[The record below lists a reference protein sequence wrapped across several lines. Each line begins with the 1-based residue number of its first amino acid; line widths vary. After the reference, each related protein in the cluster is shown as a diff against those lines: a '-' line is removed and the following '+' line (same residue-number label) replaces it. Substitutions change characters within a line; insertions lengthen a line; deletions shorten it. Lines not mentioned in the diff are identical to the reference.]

1 MNEGL
6 GPDMLLVIDSGNTN
20 TLFAVFDGDRLRG
33 KWRLATDDRRTAD
46 EYISAL
52 DPLLFLDGIDYKS
65 IDVALIASVVPRA
78 LTHLSEFC
86 QKWIRCAPLVVG
98 SPELS
103 LGLEIRVDDPAAV
116 GADRLVN
123 AVGAHVKY
131 DGALIVIDFGTATT
145 LDVVAEDGAYE
156 GGVIAPGVDLSA
168 QALHTAAAQLP
179 IISIEPT
186 QTVVGKD
193 TAKAMKSGLYW
204 GYVSLI
210 EGLVARIKLEID
222 KSCTVIATGGAAGLF
237 TNVLPVIDHIETD
250 LTIFGLLEIYKR
262 NKGAHT

>member
-1 MNEGL
+1 
-6 GPDMLLVIDSGNTN
+6 MLLVIDAGNTD

-46 EYISAL
+46 EYIAAL
-52 DPLLFLDGIDYKS
+52 NQLVFLGGIDHKS
-65 IDVALIASVVPRA
+65 IDVVVVASVVPQA
-78 LTHLSEFC
+78 LKHVSEFC
-86 QKWIRCAPLVVG
+86 QKWVRCAPLVVG

-103 LGLEIRVDDPAAV
+103 LNLEIRVDDPAAV

-123 AVGAHVKY
+123 AIGAHVKY

-156 GGVIAPGVDLSA
+156 GGVIAPGINLSA
-168 QALHTAAAQLP
+168 QALYMAAAQLP
-179 IISIEPT
+179 MISIEPP
-186 QTVVGKD
+186 QAVVGKD
-193 TAKAMKSGLYW
+193 TVEAMKSGLYW

-210 EGLVARIKLEID
+210 EGLVARIKSEID
-222 KSCTVIATGGAAGLF
+222 KPCTVIATGGVAGLF
-237 TNVLPVIDHIETD
+237 RNASPVIDHIETD

-262 NKGAHT
+262 HKTADT